1 MISTKIVTGPKTDKN
16 RERAKVEKKVGT
28 KVGTRAGTRAG
39 TIGGTMGGTKVVTK
53 VGTNKGRDEGRD
65 EDEDEKQ
72 CDCSMRTA
80 RGVSIRCVS
89 ECTRCGRVTTSSVLP
104 RGIPEYHGARLVSP

>member
-53 VGTNKGRDEGRD
+53 VGTNRGRD

-104 RGIPEYHGARLVSP
+104 RGIPEYHGARLASP